1 MSGIYIHIPFC
12 RRACVYC
19 DFHFS
24 TSMRYKSDFVKALVK
39 EIEFRKNELQQPP
52 ITLYFGGGTPSQLNE
67 AELHSIFSALN
78 EIFPNNA
85 WEEITFEANPED
97 LSTSYLNSLKSF
109 GINRLSIGVQSF
121 DEDLLRY
128 MNREH
133 SKTQAIECIEQ
144 AYTTGFEHISID
156 LIYGVPRLSKKFWK
170 EELRL
175 VEHLPVK
182 HLSCYA
188 LTVEQGTPLA
198 KSIRL
203 RKTEDVDDHAAA
215 LHFAMLQHWAGESG
229 WEHYEVSNLCKPDNR
244 ALHNSAYWSGAQY
257 LGLGPAAHSFQGL
270 TRRINIANNTQYI
283 HSLLKG
289 KEVAHT
295 MEKLSLRDRFNE
307 MILTGIRTANGIDV
321 SAVRN
326 ISRKHAELLLQK
338 IQNEADKYD
347 YDTNESSIKL
357 KTDYWFQSDGIAADL
372 MILEKE
378 WLI

>member
-1 MSGIYIHIPFC
+1 
-12 RRACVYC
+12 
-19 DFHFS
+19 
-24 TSMRYKSDFVKALVK
+24 
-39 EIEFRKNELQQPP
+39 
-52 ITLYFGGGTPSQLNE
+52 
-67 AELHSIFSALN
+67 
-78 EIFPNNA
+78 
-85 WEEITFEANPED
+85 
-97 LSTSYLNSLKSF
+97 
-109 GINRLSIGVQSF
+109 
-121 DEDLLRY
+121 
-128 MNREH
+128 MNRRHTKQEAF
-133 SKTQAIECIEQ
+133 QCIELAHQ
-144 AYTTGFEHISID
+144 AGFEHISMD
-156 LIYGVPRLSKKFWK
+156 LIYGIPGLSDVEWL
-170 EELRL
+170 EQLNTVAEL
-175 VEHLPVK
+175 PIN

-203 RKTEDVDDHAAA
+203 KKAEDVDDHAAA

-229 WEHYEVSNLCKPDNR
+229 WEHYEVSNLCKPENR

-307 MILTGIRTANGIDV
+307 LILTGIRTANGIDV

-357 KTDYWFQSDGIAADL
+357 KSDYWFQSDGIAADL

-378 WLI
+378 WLN